1 MQPLKLNLELSDEF
15 VAALQRADKFQI
27 RDGVPDELAEYA
39 IGLLDEK
46 SEGPATFDAAAW
58 IDKFDAIV
66 LIESPARL
74 SLAELGLIASTH
86 KRVALLYVSG
96 TLPFWQALIA
106 ERNLEPRLFG
116 FGVTRPEGKPN

>member
-1 MQPLKLNLELSDEF
+1 MKRLKLNLELDDEF
-15 VAALQRADKFQI
+15 IVALQRADKFQI

-46 SEGPATFDAAAW
+46 SEGPAAFDVAAW
-58 IDKFDAIV
+58 IGKFDVIV
-66 LIESPARL
+66 LIENPARL
-74 SLAELGLIASTH
+74 SLAELGLIASAH

-106 ERNLEPRLFG
+106 ERN
-116 FGVTRPEGKPN
+116 